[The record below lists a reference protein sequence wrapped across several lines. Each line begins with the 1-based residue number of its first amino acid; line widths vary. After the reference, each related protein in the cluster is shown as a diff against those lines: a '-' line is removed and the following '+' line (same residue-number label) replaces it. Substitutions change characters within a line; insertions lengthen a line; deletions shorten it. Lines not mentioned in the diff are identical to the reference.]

1 MPKEA
6 FAWLARY
13 NRANRFAYQRLA
25 DGRSRTYDDTRN
37 RRSEGTDRRSQGNG
51 DERQKQRVLSRCGTF
66 FFLHK
71 LTNDVQHG
79 IHLSLVL
86 SYWVQSFETCRKL
99 LIRRLSSRLKS
110 DIGNS
115 LTSFT

>member
-51 DERQKQRVLSRCGTF
+51 DERQKTARTQPLRHL
-66 FFLHK
+66 FLPSQ
-71 LTNDVQHG
+71 TD
-79 IHLSLVL
+79 
-86 SYWVQSFETCRKL
+86 E
-99 LIRRLSSRLKS
+99 
-110 DIGNS
+110 
-115 LTSFT
+115 